1 MAALDLPPPLDW
13 DPPAN
18 NNQLVFLDYN
28 DSTNQAPTSLSF
40 ALVLDPTPPPFS
52 SPRVDCSL
60 LFGSCNSNDPDPE
73 EPIPGTPPH
82 QRQNQSSLGTQLV
95 ISIALGMLCFLAFCT
110 VRIRFSWLFAPRLNL
125 KRHAPER
132 LPDSFFGW
140 IIPLIKTPHS
150 FVLER
155 VGLDAVV
162 MLQFFVM
169 AIKLFAFCSVF
180 GVGVLYPIEL
190 AGGGLVNNT
199 RPDDN
204 SGSYTF
210 ASAEPG
216 SRFLVAYL
224 IFTYVFSFAAFY
236 FMFQN
241 YRDYVRMR
249 RRYCIRLAKTLPSRT
264 VMVQG
269 IPPSLRTDKA
279 LAEYYEGLGLGA
291 VESTHVVRHLSR
303 LTSLVRQRAEVLK
316 KLERAYAEYWGNPC
330 SDPAYDPDAIIAETE
345 AIEVAEVSAQSGRRG
360 PSVDSHVGLLPLASR
375 RKERPTI
382 RTGPFGL
389 FGTKVDAI
397 DYLTHRFNELDEQV
411 VLARRSKGYDVGT
424 VGFVTFEEINSAT
437 IATQTLLAAEPFQLR
452 ALRAPEPRDVYWPN
466 ITLRGREQ
474 LARDIVVNV
483 ILVFLVFFWAVP
495 VGFLSTLTSIKT
507 LKRYAPWL
515 LKLAKESPVL
525 ENIIQGFLPT
535 LAVVL
540 FMNSLPMLLEGL
552 SFVQGLQARSDIEE
566 ATLSKYFFFLLFNVL
581 LVFTVASTTFKT
593 LEQILNGGA
602 AEIVNVL
609 ATTLPQVAPFF
620 VNYTVLQG
628 MALLP
633 MQLLLLGNVV
643 TNVFLQ
649 LFLCKTPREYA
660 EARAPWQFNYGFGY
674 PPPLLIFIIVLVYST
689 ISSRILVFG
698 TIYFAVGYLVYKYQL
713 LYVYFHPY
721 ESAGRAWPIIFPRI
735 IIGMIIFQLTMAGL
749 LLLKKDFTLGVLCIP
764 LVFITFAYK
773 YGMDLAYDKS
783 SKYLPLQT
791 LREELGK
798 EAPQNASDPGK
809 LNATD
814 PSTVSASNQNLR
826 EVFKATAIAI
836 VAGTRVQE
844 ATKQKAKRKRP
855 RVVLDYDDYEADPDD
870 HTDFKQP
877 PITLFP
883 GILNTGLHRYGHP
896 ALVGVLPQLW
906 LPIKAGASWPKS
918 RKNSVTSRPASNG
931 KDTLASPL
939 RSSNGNSQLM
949 YGATNSSTPLAGTTL
964 PAAFAGP
971 SGGAPEPAPEGQV
984 PEPMTPI
991 KNPEAIMTFVGDTH
1005 ESSVEQGFHSTVA
1018 LPGDDG
1024 GGTTAEEPQVQES
1037 EGEEEVE
1044 DENDVH
1050 RVYYHHPERMAEETA
1065 DLTP

>member
-1 MAALDLPPPLDW
+1 PDLPFVRARPGSDS
-13 DPPAN
+13 PAFLVASRRLLLALW
-18 NNQLVFLDYN
+18 QLQQQRPRPRRAN
-28 DSTNQAPTSLSF
+28 TRHT
-40 ALVLDPTPPPFS
+40 TPSEAEPVESGYPARHFN
-52 SPRVDCSL
+52 RAWNVV
-60 LFGSCNSNDPDPE
+60 LFGFLH
-73 EPIPGTPPH
+73 G
-82 QRQNQSSLGTQLV
+82 
-95 ISIALGMLCFLAFCT
+95 ALIFKLTVDLHLCVFT
-110 VRIRFSWLFAPRLNL
+110 
-125 KRHAPER
+125 RHAPER

-424 VGFVTFEEINSAT
+424 VGFVTFEEINSAVNGTGLTDHIHSLVVSPMRRPFRTLPPQSHSLQT

-609 ATTLPQVAPFF
+609 ATTLPQV
-620 VNYTVLQG
+620 G
-628 MALLP
+628 
-633 MQLLLLGNVV
+633 
-643 TNVFLQ
+643 
-649 LFLCKTPREYA
+649 
-660 EARAPWQFNYGFGY
+660 
-674 PPPLLIFIIVLVYST
+674 
-689 ISSRILVFG
+689 
-698 TIYFAVGYLVYKYQL
+698 
-713 LYVYFHPY
+713 
-721 ESAGRAWPIIFPRI
+721 
-735 IIGMIIFQLTMAGL
+735 
-749 LLLKKDFTLGVLCIP
+749 
-764 LVFITFAYK
+764 
-773 YGMDLAYDKS
+773 
-783 SKYLPLQT
+783 
-791 LREELGK
+791 
-798 EAPQNASDPGK
+798 
-809 LNATD
+809 
-814 PSTVSASNQNLR
+814 
-826 EVFKATAIAI
+826 
-836 VAGTRVQE
+836 
-844 ATKQKAKRKRP
+844 
-855 RVVLDYDDYEADPDD
+855 
-870 HTDFKQP
+870 
-877 PITLFP
+877 
-883 GILNTGLHRYGHP
+883 
-896 ALVGVLPQLW
+896 
-906 LPIKAGASWPKS
+906 
-918 RKNSVTSRPASNG
+918 
-931 KDTLASPL
+931 
-939 RSSNGNSQLM
+939 
-949 YGATNSSTPLAGTTL
+949 
-964 PAAFAGP
+964 
-971 SGGAPEPAPEGQV
+971 
-984 PEPMTPI
+984 
-991 KNPEAIMTFVGDTH
+991 
-1005 ESSVEQGFHSTVA
+1005 
-1018 LPGDDG
+1018 
-1024 GGTTAEEPQVQES
+1024 
-1037 EGEEEVE
+1037 
-1044 DENDVH
+1044 
-1050 RVYYHHPERMAEETA
+1050 
-1065 DLTP
+1065 